1 MANDAFQTEQE
12 QFWAGSFGEAY
23 IDRNTAATFLAG
35 NTALFSQIL
44 KRTTETASVLELGAN
59 IGLNLKA
66 IRTLLPQADLAAVEI
81 NRQACEVLRHDFP
94 DTEIAHASILEWEPT
109 ERYDLVFSK
118 GVMIHLSPDHLQATY
133 DKMDRAAAKY
143 VLIAEYYNPTPVTIP
158 YRGHNDRLFKRDFAG
173 EFLDRHPH
181 YQLID
186 YGFVWKRD
194 NHFMQDDVTW
204 FLLQKPA
211 QRAAGAAPQA
221 TPASQPL
228 RRTA

>member
-1 MANDAFQTEQE
+1 M
-12 QFWAGSFGEAY
+12 
-23 IDRNTAATFLAG
+23 R
-35 NTALFSQIL
+35 
-44 KRTTETASVLELGAN
+44 ELGAN